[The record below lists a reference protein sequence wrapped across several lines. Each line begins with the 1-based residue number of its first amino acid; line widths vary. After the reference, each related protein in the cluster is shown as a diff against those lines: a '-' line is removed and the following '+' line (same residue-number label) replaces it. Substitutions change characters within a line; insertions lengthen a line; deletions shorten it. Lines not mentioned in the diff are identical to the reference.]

1 MKTKFA
7 CFGFSIFF
15 REIIIH
21 LYFLDVGSVSLEISN
36 FWRKW
41 EKEIYTLINPSVV
54 RKTRL
59 LYTHIHKK
67 TQTEHVNAK

>member
-1 MKTKFA
+1 MNGIKYNLDTQL
-7 CFGFSIFF
+7 CIENLGCGIGFGN
-15 REIIIH
+15 
-21 LYFLDVGSVSLEISN
+21 SN

-54 RKTRL
+54 HKTRL

-67 TQTEHVNAK
+67 TQTEQAHAK

>member
-1 MKTKFA
+1 MPLTLMVLSKIWIRNCAFENLG
-7 CFGFSIFF
+7 CGIGFGN
-15 REIIIH
+15 
-21 LYFLDVGSVSLEISN
+21 SN

-54 RKTRL
+54 HKTRL

-67 TQTEHVNAK
+67 TQKEQAHAK